1 MRIDGLDS
9 FILLKV
15 NIFVDSVHYL
25 LLLYIF
31 FVYLI
36 KFVRVLD
43 SFATM

>member
-1 MRIDGLDS
+1 MRIDELDS

-15 NIFVDSVHYL
+15 NVFVDSMHYL
-25 LLLYIF
+25 LLLYII
-31 FVYLI
+31 FVNLI